1 MEKGKRHSRQKEQP
15 SARHTPPFFFVET
28 TGISHPHSLMPLP
41 SGKGLEFHN
50 ISPLT
55 LLALRRDSLGE
66 RSLCDSTADPD
77 LVNYFQHLEET
88 VVGHPLSPQH
98 T

>member
-1 MEKGKRHSRQKEQP
+1 MVGEREKTLQAKGTVP
-15 SARHTPPFFFVET
+15 CPPHPHFILEMA
-28 TGISHPHSLMPLP
+28 GISHPHCLMPLP

-55 LLALRRDSLGE
+55 LLALRLDSLGE